1 MDYETKIYL
10 EKLIGA
16 VDSPDWWSIGITAVN
31 ALIVVALTIWQLCL
45 NKKQT
50 QIQERQNELQEQQT
64 KLQEQQNKLQ
74 EQQIRQQE
82 YDTYRRLYSVIYSI
96 DELSLNLLNI
106 IDRYLSNPLVRAS
119 DKKILFHTQEKA
131 MQLVK
136 DLDNNAIDFDLKFS
150 NGRDILDKYKK
161 ALVDI
166 ASILQYFISLEID
179 GHIALTEDSS
189 LIYKLTFQEDED
201 VIINSIKNRIKT
213 ISLISPTVGVLNGYI
228 EIRDKLLTI
237 KIAEEIKK
245 RITPIDA

>member
-10 EKLIGA
+10 EKLIEA
-16 VDSPDWWSIGITAVN
+16 VSSTDWWSIGITAVN

-50 QIQERQNELQEQQT
+50 IIQERQN

-106 IDRYLSNPLVRAS
+106 IDRYLSVPLVRAS
-119 DKKILFHTQEKA
+119 DKELLFHTKERA
-131 MQLVK
+131 MQLEK

-150 NGRDILDKYKK
+150 NSRDILDKYKK
-161 ALVDI
+161 AIVDI
-166 ASILQYFISLEID
+166 TSTLQYFISLEIEEY
-179 GHIALTEDSS
+179 IAFEENTDS
-189 LIYKLTFQEDED
+189 IYKLGIQEDED
-201 VIINSIKNRIKT
+201 TIINSIKGRIKA
-213 ISLISPTVGVLNGYI
+213 ISLTSTTVGILNGYI
-228 EIRDKLLTI
+228 ERRDKLLTK

-245 RITPIDA
+245 RVTSIDA

>member
-50 QIQERQNELQEQQT
+50 IIQERQN

-166 ASILQYFISLEID
+166 TSILQYFISLEID

>member
-1 MDYETKIYL
+1 MNYETKIYL
-10 EKLIGA
+10 DKLIEA
-16 VDSPDWWSIGITAVN
+16 VSSTDWWSIGITAVN

-50 QIQERQNELQEQQT
+50 IIQERQN

-166 ASILQYFISLEID
+166 TSILQYFISLEID

>member
-10 EKLIGA
+10 EKLIEA
-16 VDSPDWWSIGITAVN
+16 VSSTDWWSIGITAVN

-166 ASILQYFISLEID
+166 TSILQYFISLEID

>member
-1 MDYETKIYL
+1 MDYETKLIL
-10 EKLIGA
+10 RDLIEAIEKL
-16 VDSPDWWSIGITAVN
+16 DSPDWGTII
-31 ALIVVALTIWQLCL
+31 LTIINIGAFIWVAV
-45 NKKQT
+45 T
-50 QIQERQNELQEQQT
+50 QI
-64 KLQEQQNKLQ
+64 KLQRLQ
-74 EQQIRQQE
+74 VRQPE
-82 YDTYRRLYSVIYSI
+82 YDIYRRLYSVIYAI
-96 DELSLNLLNI
+96 DELSLNTLNI
-106 IDRYLSNPLVRAS
+106 IDRYLSIPLVRAS

-166 ASILQYFISLEID
+166 TSILQYFISLEID

-189 LIYKLTFQEDED
+189 LIYKLTSQEDED

-228 EIRDKLLTI
+228 ERRDKLLTI

>member
-119 DKKILFHTQEKA
+119 DKKILFHTKEKA

-166 ASILQYFISLEID
+166 TSILQYFISLEID

>member
-1 MDYETKIYL
+1 MDYETKQIFEQLIDAINNNYIDSKQL
-10 EKLIGA
+10 FDAIDKLDDPDWGTIILTIINIGA
-16 VDSPDWWSIGITAVN
+16 FIWVAV
-31 ALIVVALTIWQLCL
+31 
-45 NKKQT
+45 T
-50 QIQERQNELQEQQT
+50 QI
-64 KLQEQQNKLQ
+64 KLQRLQ
-74 EQQIRQQE
+74 VRQQE
-82 YDTYRRLYSVIYSI
+82 YDIYRRLYSVIYAI
-96 DELSLNLLNI
+96 DELSLNTLNI
-106 IDRYLSNPLVRAS
+106 IDRYLSIPLVRAS

-166 ASILQYFISLEID
+166 TSILQYFISLEID

-189 LIYKLTFQEDED
+189 LIYKLTSQEDED

-228 EIRDKLLTI
+228 ERRDKLLTI

>member
-150 NGRDILDKYKK
+150 IGRDILDKYKK

-166 ASILQYFISLEID
+166 TSILQYFISLEID

>member
-166 ASILQYFISLEID
+166 TSILQYFISLEID

>member
-1 MDYETKIYL
+1 MDYEIKQIFEQLIDAINNNYIDSKQL
-10 EKLIGA
+10 FDAINKLDDPDWGTIILTIINIGA
-16 VDSPDWWSIGITAVN
+16 FIWVAV
-31 ALIVVALTIWQLCL
+31 
-45 NKKQT
+45 T
-50 QIQERQNELQEQQT
+50 QI
-64 KLQEQQNKLQ
+64 KLQRLQ
-74 EQQIRQQE
+74 VRQQE
-82 YDTYRRLYSVIYSI
+82 YDIYRRLYSVIYAI
-96 DELSLNLLNI
+96 DELSLNTLNI
-106 IDRYLSNPLVRAS
+106 IDRYLSIPLVRAS

-166 ASILQYFISLEID
+166 TSILQYFISLEID

-189 LIYKLTFQEDED
+189 LIYKLTSQEDED

-228 EIRDKLLTI
+228 ERRDKLLTI

>member
-50 QIQERQNELQEQQT
+50 QIQERQNE
-64 KLQEQQNKLQ
+64 LQEQQNKLQ

-166 ASILQYFISLEID
+166 TSILQYFISLEID